1 MWCWC
6 TDQRKKIDRGRCCS
20 VGVSPMTKGP
30 KLQGTQS
37 GKVLWSSL
45 INKTCLCSRQKGFHF
60 SPLTWKAHNGL
71 LWDTFWYHCLSL
83 YSNEIISQKLWTGCQ
98 CLLLLKTSKG
108 QKGIYNVPG
117 KSSVKHPIVWCIE
130 EPKLN
135 VQNRTKEQA
144 RRVVAPLMLSCPHWL
159 LQCVQASF
167 G

>member
-37 GKVLWSSL
+37 GKVLVFLDKQDLFMFQAKRLSFLTIDLEGSQW
-45 INKTCLCSRQKGFHF
+45 IIVRHF
-60 SPLTWKAHNGL
+60 FVPL
-71 LWDTFWYHCLSL
+71 LSL
-83 YSNEIISQKLWTGCQ
+83 DSNEIITQKLWTGCQ

-144 RRVVAPLMLSCPHWL
+144 RRVVAPLMLRCPHWL

-167 G
+167 W